1 MSWRKEEIQYLKDNA
16 GKQSFKTI
24 ATHLGKSEMAV
35 QLYVHRYR
43 IPVAE
48 QKGRNLVQEILTIKF
63 VNPEYFTPTKAFY
76 KAIGMNQKRWWN
88 LYFGKER
95 MTEDEYFR
103 LIEHFQVT
111 LREAFDAR
119 QLKLF
124 EDND

>member
-1 MSWRKEEIQYLKDNA
+1 
-16 GKQSFKTI
+16 
-24 ATHLGKSEMAV
+24 
-35 QLYVHRYR
+35 
-43 IPVAE
+43 
-48 QKGRNLVQEILTIKF
+48 
-63 VNPEYFTPTKAFY
+63 
-76 KAIGMNQKRWWN
+76 MNQKRWWN